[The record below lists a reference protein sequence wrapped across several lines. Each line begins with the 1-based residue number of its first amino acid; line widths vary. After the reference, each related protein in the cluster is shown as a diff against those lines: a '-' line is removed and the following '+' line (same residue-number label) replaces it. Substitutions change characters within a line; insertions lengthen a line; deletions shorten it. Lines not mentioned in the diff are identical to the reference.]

1 MRWGA
6 VGAALAAC
14 AGPAGPTSDVVE
26 VGDCTEAAWPALPG
40 GTVLVDEVLSDRAA
54 LDVATGPIHD
64 EAAYQELAARLRRTL
79 PLVDFGAQV
88 VLVAAASRS
97 SSCGLERDAVGVVG
111 DEQNVRLTLDA
122 RDPEGSCDS
131 GCEGISVWVAA
142 VAVPLRPNAGA
153 CARVLLTCDAES

>member
-111 DEQNVRLTLDA
+111 DEQNVRLKGPATA
-122 RDPEGSCDS
+122 GVRASPFGSRRSRCQDGPTTPRAHAS
-131 GCEGISVWVAA
+131 A
-142 VAVPLRPNAGA
+142 
-153 CARVLLTCDAES
+153 